1 MNMPMTSVRSN
12 QVKVVNS
19 VERRSRWSPEE
30 KLESV
35 NEANEP
41 VSYLSLEASQH
52 GRLQLYHQHNAV
64 KIVSTKLLREERS
77 VTLTYR
83 R

>member
-35 NEANEP
+35 N
-41 VSYLSLEASQH
+41 
-52 GRLQLYHQHNAV
+52 
-64 KIVSTKLLREERS
+64 
-77 VTLTYR
+77 
-83 R
+83 